1 MLSFKNI
8 KNTPTT
14 FEKLYADAFDYGF
27 SSNDTESEF
36 CFQSHKI
43 SRVLDKKSKILQCNL
58 TIDVNSVL
66 YGRKHSLN
74 KLEVDYIEDEVVR
87 KKTTTSAYS
96 SNFNDYVSDAMDENK
111 IVAVS
116 LDVEN
121 YSYCT
126 EEKEYSSH
134 AILMILLP
142 TTQNSKKKKHYKAV
156 CCNAQGGALELT
168 VTHSKKV
175 KGGFKETSLA
185 EPLDFIIVKKLISSF
200 EMYCNKNKITNQ
212 TIEYNSTAAHNYQGV
227 NLQVYDDHG
236 CCFIYPILFSLVFYL
251 QAKPTRKKNTSSSI
265 AMIENGEIDL
275 FVYKCLAEIDERI
288 HKHIDAY
295 NNSEDCE
302 LDDLE
307 DMVDEHLD
315 ICKDDFIKCMM
326 TKVFQF
332 VRQPFWERK

>member
-1 MLSFKNI
+1 MLSFKDF
-8 KNTPTT
+8 KNTATT
-14 FEKLYADAFDYGF
+14 FEKLYADAFEYGF
-27 SSNDTESEF
+27 SSNDTESDF

-43 SRVLDKKSKILQCNL
+43 SKVLDKKSNILQCNL
-58 TIDVNSVL
+58 TIDVNRVL
-66 YGRKHSLN
+66 YGRKQSLN

-87 KKTTTSAYS
+87 KKTTASAYS
-96 SNFNDYVSDAMDENK
+96 CNFNHYVSDAMDENK

-142 TTQNSKKKKHYKAV
+142 TKKNSSKNKHYKAV
-156 CCNAQGGALELT
+156 CFNSHGGALERT
-168 VTHSKKV
+168 TTHSKKL
-175 KGGFKETSLA
+175 KKGFKETTLA
-185 EPLDFIIVKKLISSF
+185 EPLDFIIIKKLISSF

-212 TIEYNSTAAHNYQGV
+212 TIAYDTTNAHNYLGV
-227 NLQVYDDHG
+227 NLQVYDDYG

-251 QAKPTRKKNTSSSI
+251 QAKPTRKKNASKSI
-265 AMIENGEIDL
+265 AMIENEEVDL

-295 NNSEDCE
+295 NNSKDCD

-315 ICKDDFIKCMM
+315 KCKDDFIKCMM
-326 TKVFQF
+326 IKVFKF
-332 VRQPFWERK
+332 VQQPFWERK

>member
-66 YGRKHSLN
+66 YGRKYSLN

-156 CCNAQGGALELT
+156 CFNSHGGALELT
-168 VTHSKKV
+168 TTHSKKV

-212 TIEYNSTAAHNYQGV
+212 TIAYDTTNAHNYLGV

-288 HKHIDAY
+288 HKHIEAY
-295 NNSEDCE
+295 NNSEDCD

-315 ICKDDFIKCMM
+315 LCKDDFIKCMM